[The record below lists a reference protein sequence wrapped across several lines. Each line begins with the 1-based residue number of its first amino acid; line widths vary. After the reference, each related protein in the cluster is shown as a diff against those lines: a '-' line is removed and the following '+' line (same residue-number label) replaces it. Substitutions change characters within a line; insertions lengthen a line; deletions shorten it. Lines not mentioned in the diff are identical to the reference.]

1 MTFLFRLHR
10 KCAIL
15 RRLATT
21 LLVVAA
27 GLASPV
33 VVSAQ
38 APPGF
43 YIQTGPTLIGGAGWQ
58 VGVVRTSRM
67 FSREGLLVSDLEPL
81 LRKSTEQAR
90 VALLVGAAVRL
101 TGVERTIGNVPY
113 RGFDLDVGVRAGPA
127 LSFSSRDDAIARNS
141 RFSLLVE
148 PALRITHMRDSGR
161 IWYLELGTV
170 RPSLRIGVWLGRGR

>member
-1 MTFLFRLHR
+1 M
-10 KCAIL
+10 A
-15 RRLATT
+15 AA

-27 GLASPV
+27 GLTLPGA
-33 VVSAQ
+33 VSAQ
-38 APPGF
+38 APPGI
-43 YIQTGPTLIGGAGWQ
+43 YIQTGPTVIGGAGWQ
-58 VGVVRTSRM
+58 LGVVNTGRM
-67 FSREGLLVSDLEPL
+67 FTSEGLIVSDLEPL

-90 VALLVGAAVRL
+90 VALLVGASVRL
-101 TGVERTIGNVPY
+101 TGIERTIGNVPY

-148 PALRITHMRDSGR
+148 PAVRITHWRTSGR

-170 RPSLRIGVWLGRGR
+170 RPSLRLGLWLGRPQ